1 MPIASFDAVLFDM
14 DGTLIDTESA
24 YLEEWVRAAALQ
36 GFEITQDLWHQML
49 GLPTVDCHRLVQD
62 AFGAS
67 FKLDEFATE
76 YRARLNEK
84 LQSHVPVM
92 PGVFDLLHDLKAKGM
107 PLAVATSATRK
118 SADAYLA
125 TAGLREFFSHI
136 VTRDDVDQGKPHP
149 EPFQKAAAA
158 LSVAPERC
166 IALEDT
172 EAGIRSAHHAGTI
185 PIMIPSLKQP
195 ANEIAELCHLIC
207 NDMREVHVHLRSAL

>member
-1 MPIASFDAVLFDM
+1 MTLASFDAVLFDM

-24 YLEEWVRAAALQ
+24 YLEEWVRAANLQ

-49 GLPTVDCHRLVQD
+49 GRPTIDCHQLVQD

-67 FKLDEFATE
+67 FKLDLFAAE
-76 YRARLNEK
+76 YRARLNDR
-84 LQSHVPVM
+84 LQDHVPVM
-92 PGVFDLLHDLKAKGM
+92 PGVLNLLQDLKVQGT

-118 SADAYLA
+118 SAETYLS
-125 TAGLREFFSHI
+125 TAGIRDFFSHVI
-136 VTRDDVDQGKPHP
+136 TRDDVDQGKPHP

-158 LSVAPERC
+158 LSVTPERC
-166 IALEDT
+166 IAMEDT
-172 EAGIRSAHHAGTI
+172 EAGIRSAHGAGAI

-207 NDMREVHVHLRSAL
+207 NDMSEVHAHLRPTL

>member
-1 MPIASFDAVLFDM
+1 MTLASFDAVLFDM

-24 YLEEWVRAAALQ
+24 YLEEWVRAAKLQ
-36 GFEITQDLWHQML
+36 GFKITQDLWHQML
-49 GLPTVDCHRLVQD
+49 GRPTIDCHRLVQD

-67 FKLDEFATE
+67 FNMDVFATE
-76 YRARLNEK
+76 YRSRLNDR
-84 LQSHVPVM
+84 LQDHVPVM
-92 PGVFDLLHDLKAKGM
+92 PGVLNLLQDLKVQGT

-118 SADAYLA
+118 SAEAYLS
-125 TAGLREFFSHI
+125 TAGLRDYFSHVI
-136 VTRDDVDQGKPHP
+136 TRDDVEQGKPHP

-166 IALEDT
+166 LAMEDT
-172 EAGIRSAHHAGTI
+172 EAGIRSAHGAGAI

-207 NDMREVHVHLRSAL
+207 NDMTEVHAHLRPTL

>member
-1 MPIASFDAVLFDM
+1 MTLASFDAVLFDM

-24 YLEEWVRAAALQ
+24 YLEEWVRAAKLQ

-49 GLPTVDCHRLVQD
+49 GRPTIDCHRLVQD
-62 AFGAS
+62 AFGAD
-67 FKLDEFATE
+67 FKLDVFATE
-76 YRARLNEK
+76 YRSRLNDR
-84 LQSHVPVM
+84 LQDHVPVM
-92 PGVFDLLHDLKAKGM
+92 PGVLNLLQDLKVQGT

-118 SADAYLA
+118 SAEAYLS
-125 TAGLREFFSHI
+125 TAGLRDYFSHVI
-136 VTRDDVDQGKPHP
+136 TRDDVDQGKPHP

-166 IALEDT
+166 LAMEDT
-172 EAGIRSAHHAGTI
+172 EAGIRSAHGAGTI

-207 NDMREVHVHLRSAL
+207 SDMQEVHEHLRPTL

>member
-1 MPIASFDAVLFDM
+1 MTLASFDAVLFDM

-24 YLEEWVRAAALQ
+24 YLEEWVRAAKLQ

-49 GLPTVDCHRLVQD
+49 GRPTIDCHQLVQD
-62 AFGAS
+62 AFGVG
-67 FKLDEFATE
+67 FNMDVFATE
-76 YRARLNEK
+76 YRSRLNDR
-84 LQSHVPVM
+84 LQDHVPVM
-92 PGVFDLLHDLKAKGM
+92 PGVLNLLQDLKVQGT

-118 SADAYLA
+118 SAEAYLS
-125 TAGLREFFSHI
+125 TAGLRDYFNHVI
-136 VTRDDVDQGKPHP
+136 TRDDVDQGKPHP

-166 IALEDT
+166 LAMEDT
-172 EAGIRSAHHAGTI
+172 EAGIRSAHGAGTI

-207 NDMREVHVHLRSAL
+207 SDMQEVHEHLRPTL

>member
-1 MPIASFDAVLFDM
+1 MTLASFDAVLFDM

-24 YLEEWVRAAALQ
+24 YLEEWVRAANLQ

-49 GLPTVDCHRLVQD
+49 GRPTIDCHQLVQD

-67 FKLDEFATE
+67 FKLDLFAAE
-76 YRARLNEK
+76 YRSRLNDR
-84 LQSHVPVM
+84 LQDHVPVM
-92 PGVFDLLHDLKAKGM
+92 PGVLNLLQDLKVQGT

-118 SADAYLA
+118 SAETYLS
-125 TAGLREFFSHI
+125 TAGIRDFFSHVI
-136 VTRDDVDQGKPHP
+136 TRDDVDQGKPHP

-158 LSVAPERC
+158 LSVTPERC
-166 IALEDT
+166 IAMEDT
-172 EAGIRSAHHAGTI
+172 EAGIRSAHGAGAI

-207 NDMREVHVHLRSAL
+207 NDMSEVHAHLRPTL

>member
-1 MPIASFDAVLFDM
+1 MPLASFDAVLFDM
-14 DGTLIDTESA
+14 DGTLIDTESQ
-24 YLEEWVRAAALQ
+24 YLEEWQRAAALQ

-49 GLPTVDCHRLVQD
+49 GRPTVDCHRLVQE
-62 AFGAS
+62 AFGPG
-67 FKLDEFATE
+67 FQLDVFAAE
-76 YRARLNEK
+76 YRWRLNEK

-92 PGVFDLLHDLKAKGM
+92 PGVMNLLHDLNAQGT

-125 TAGLREFFSHI
+125 TAGLKGFFSHI

-172 EAGIRSAHHAGTI
+172 EAGIRSAHGAGAI

-195 ANEIAELCHLIC
+195 ATDVAELCHLIC
-207 NDMREVHVHLRSAL
+207 KDMSEVHEHLKQAL

>member
-1 MPIASFDAVLFDM
+1 MTLASFDAVLFDM

-24 YLEEWVRAAALQ
+24 YLEEWVRAAKLQ

-49 GLPTVDCHRLVQD
+49 GRPTIDCHQLVQD
-62 AFGAS
+62 AFGAG
-67 FKLDEFATE
+67 FNMDVFATE
-76 YRARLNEK
+76 YRSRLNDR
-84 LQSHVPVM
+84 LRDHVPVM
-92 PGVFDLLHDLKAKGM
+92 PGVLNLLQDLKVQGT

-118 SADAYLA
+118 SAEAYLS
-125 TAGLREFFSHI
+125 TAGLRDYFNHVI
-136 VTRDDVDQGKPHP
+136 TRDDVDQGKPHP

-166 IALEDT
+166 LAMEDT
-172 EAGIRSAHHAGTI
+172 EAGIRSAHGAGTI

-207 NDMREVHVHLRSAL
+207 SDMQEVHEHLRPTL

>member
-1 MPIASFDAVLFDM
+1 MTLASFDAVLFDM

-24 YLEEWVRAAALQ
+24 YLEEWVRAAKLQ

-49 GLPTVDCHRLVQD
+49 GRPTIDCHQLVQD
-62 AFGAS
+62 AFGVG
-67 FKLDEFATE
+67 FNMDVFATE
-76 YRARLNEK
+76 YRSRLNDR
-84 LQSHVPVM
+84 LQDHVPVM
-92 PGVFDLLHDLKAKGM
+92 PGVLNLLQDLKVQGT

-118 SADAYLA
+118 SAEAYLS
-125 TAGLREFFSHI
+125 TAGLRDYFNHVI
-136 VTRDDVDQGKPHP
+136 TRDDVDQGKPHP

-166 IALEDT
+166 LAMEDT
-172 EAGIRSAHHAGTI
+172 EAGIRSAHGAGTI

-207 NDMREVHVHLRSAL
+207 SDMQEVHKHLRPTL